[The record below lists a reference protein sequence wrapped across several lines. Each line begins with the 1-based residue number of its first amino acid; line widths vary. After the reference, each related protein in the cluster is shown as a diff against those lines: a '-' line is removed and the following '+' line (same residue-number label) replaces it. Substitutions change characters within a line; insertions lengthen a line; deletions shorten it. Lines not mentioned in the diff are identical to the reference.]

1 MYLPIIGA
9 MSREVRIKST
19 EKGSNGRVGGAE
31 CVPVNKAAR
40 SIIVPHSETVLH
52 CLMSDPTF
60 VLKAV

>member
-19 EKGSNGRVGGAE
+19 EKGSYGGVGGAE

-40 SIIVPHSETVLH
+40 CIIVPHSETVY
-52 CLMSDPTF
+52 CLMSDLSF
-60 VLKAV
+60 VLKAI